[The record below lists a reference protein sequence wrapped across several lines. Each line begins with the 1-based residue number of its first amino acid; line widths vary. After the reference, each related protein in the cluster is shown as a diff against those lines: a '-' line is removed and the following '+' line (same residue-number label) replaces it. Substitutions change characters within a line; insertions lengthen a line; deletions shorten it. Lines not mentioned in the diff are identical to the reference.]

1 MSMAA
6 AARRAGAL
14 WQPGKGTKLFI
25 KIPAHLERSDLST
38 RLGGVL
44 EKHHGEVKVY
54 FHLMG
59 SRRTIL
65 TDPRYWVETEDS
77 PAAGAG
83 SHAGAGLCRVE
94 VRLCRIDINN
104 IKYLQIIILN

>member
-1 MSMAA
+1 
-6 AARRAGAL
+6 
-14 WQPGKGTKLFI
+14 
-25 KIPAHLERSDLST
+25 
-38 RLGGVL
+38 
-44 EKHHGEVKVY
+44 
-54 FHLMG
+54 MG

-77 PAAGAG
+77 LRQELEAMLEP
-83 SHAGAGLCRVE
+83 GLCRVE